1 MGRSKAREYVI
12 RNRYGLVSSG
22 VRQAVMQGD
31 LEIAANRL
39 IDNEPPVQ
47 RFPSDEEGDVLGER
61 RNEIPTVEHGI
72 HREVRKQVIGSHA
85 SDGKT
90 RQVSLNRA
98 PPDFLRV
105 VLVPNLRHEV
115 QQQRMVGMVVGGIAV
130 DVGQI
135 PQLSDDAVDGR
146 QVLLADQQV
155 DICQRSRSPDAVEA
169 RKDVSALEEEE
180 VDPTCAELCQHDSEL
195 LEGAVACETDL

>member
-61 RNEIPTVEHGI
+61 RNEIPTVEHGV

-98 PPDFLRV
+98 PPDFLCV

-146 QVLLADQQV
+146 QVLLADQQ
-155 DICQRSRSPDAVEA
+155 RS
-169 RKDVSALEEEE
+169 EEH
-180 VDPTCAELCQHDSEL
+180 TSEL
-195 LEGAVACETDL
+195 QSRLHLVCRLLLEKKKREYEIEYQAYI